1 MSIRFPNRF
10 TIRQP
15 PPPLAGVVIA
25 AVGIGSEVVV
35 VTTGAG
41 FMDSEDPA
49 AGSSGASL
57 CFSTIGSSCGGGNG
71 VGGGGNGVTLGF
83 GGNVAECLGVDV
95 DVGFGCTGAA
105 F

>member
-1 MSIRFPNRF
+1 MSIRFPNRI

-25 AVGIGSEVVV
+25 AAGIGSEVVFV
-35 VTTGAG
+35 EKGAG
-41 FMDSEDPA
+41 FMDSEDPV
-49 AGSSGASL
+49 AGSGGASM

-71 VGGGGNGVTLGF
+71 VTLGF
-83 GGNVAECLGVDV
+83 GGKMAESLGVDV